1 MGITGREDVGMTGS
15 EDVGIKGKESWRGEH
30 MERGDGDMGKEE
42 VGTWRQGVGNTE
54 EKGREHKEKQMP
66 TGTSCTMLGDTILM
80 GD

>member
-15 EDVGIKGKESWRGEH
+15 EDVGIKGKGSWRGEH
-30 MERGDGDMGKEE
+30 MERGDGDMGKEK
-42 VGTWRQGVGNTE
+42 VGTRRRGG
-54 EKGREHKEKQMP
+54 KHGKRRDGEHKEKQMP